1 MTVEPAHPSNA
12 DEIGPVV
19 SDPGS
24 DPADRRP
31 RRLWFHRVALM
42 ALVVALLAAVGVD
55 AAVMTTQHRSAASLR
70 ATDQVLSRTR
80 TTLSTTKKKTKFTTA
95 VGLSILASQAKTE
108 AEISAAEKSLGSMSQ
123 TAMLQSLDIATL
135 QTCLTG
141 VANAVTAINS
151 SNLPGAVSSISGASS
166 SCLSLDNS
174 SGGPVY
180 PFDFPDPFV
189 LPVGSQYFAF
199 ATNSAE
205 GNIQIIQSSDLTHWS
220 AVGDALPHL
229 ASWAKPGAT
238 WGPSVIQLAGS
249 YVLYYSAIVSAT
261 GQQCISD
268 AVASQPQG
276 PYIDSSTS
284 PLMCQAALGGSMDP
298 SPFVDANGTPYLIWK
313 SQGVSGQPPTLWS
326 EQLTAAGTALAPASP
341 PPGTV
346 PTPPT
351 ASTTTTTVALP
362 PASGAGGST
371 TPGTPTALL
380 TPSRS
385 WQGGVVEGP
394 DLVLSGGQY
403 LLFYSANNWET
414 SSYAVGYATC
424 TGPLGPCTDASPQ
437 PLLASGQQFAGP
449 GGPSVFTD
457 PKGGL
462 WMAFHGWLPGKI
474 GYPNSRLL
482 FVSPMTITGGV
493 PQLNPPGG

>member
-1 MTVEPAHPSNA
+1 MTAEPGHPS
-12 DEIGPVV
+12 DQGERGPVG
-19 SDPGS
+19 SDAGS

-31 RRLWFHRVALM
+31 GRRWLHRVALM

-55 AAVMTTQHRSAASLR
+55 AIVMTSQHRSAASLR
-70 ATDQVLSRTR
+70 ATDQVLGRSR

-95 VGLSILASQAKTE
+95 VGLNILASQAQTE
-108 AEISAAEKSLGSMSQ
+108 TEISAAEKSLGSVSQ

-135 QTCLTG
+135 QACLTG

-151 SNLPGAVSSISGASS
+151 SNLPGAVSSISAASS

-298 SPFVDANGTPYLIWK
+298 SPFVDANGTPYLVWK
-313 SQGVSGQPPTLWS
+313 SQGVSGQPPSLWS
-326 EQLTAAGTALAPASP
+326 EQLTPAGTALAPASP
-341 PPGTV
+341 PAGAV

-351 ASTTTTTVALP
+351 ASTTPTTIAP
-362 PASGAGGST
+362 PT
-371 TPGTPTALL
+371 TSSGTPTALL

-414 SSYAVGYATC
+414 SGYAVGYATC

-449 GGPSVFTD
+449 GGPSVFAD
-457 PKGGL
+457 PKGDL
-462 WMAFHGWLPGKI
+462 WMAFHGWLPGKT

-482 FVSPMTITGGV
+482 FVNPMTITGGV
-493 PQLNPPGG
+493 PHLDQPGG

>member
-1 MTVEPAHPSNA
+1 MTVDDGGPADHG
-12 DEIGPVV
+12 DGDPVT
-19 SDPGS
+19 SDPG
-24 DPADRRP
+24 PAAVGRGP
-31 RRLWFHRVALM
+31 RHLLHRVTLAV
-42 ALVVALLAAVGVD
+42 LVVAMLAAVGVD
-55 AAVMTTQHRSAASLR
+55 AAVITTQHRSAASLH
-70 ATDQVLSRTR
+70 ATDQVLGRTR
-80 TTLSTTKKKTKFTTA
+80 STLSTTRAKTKFTTA
-95 VGLSILASQAKTE
+95 VGLSILQSQAQTE
-108 AEISAAEKSLGSMSQ
+108 AEISTAEKSLGSVTQ
-123 TAMLQSLDIATL
+123 TATLQSIDIATL

-151 SNLPGAVSSISGASS
+151 SNLPGAISSISAASS
-166 SCLSLDNS
+166 SCLSLDNT

-205 GNIQIIQSSDLTHWS
+205 GNIQIIQSSDLTHWTT
-220 AVGDALPHL
+220 VGDALPHL

-268 AVASQPQG
+268 AVAAQPQG
-276 PYIDSSTS
+276 PYIDSSTA
-284 PLMCQAALGGSMDP
+284 PLMCQTSLGGSMDP

-313 SQGVSGQPPTLWS
+313 SQGVSGQPSTLWS
-326 EQLTAAGTALAPASP
+326 EQLTPAGTALAPASP
-341 PPGTV
+341 PAGTV
-346 PTPPT
+346 PTPQAT
-351 ASTTTTTVALP
+351 STTSTTMAPTTGAP
-362 PASGAGGST
+362 P

-380 TPSRS
+380 TPTRS

-403 LLFYSANNWET
+403 LLFYSANNRQT

-437 PLLASGQQFAGP
+437 PLLASQSQFAGP

-457 PKGGL
+457 ASGKL
-462 WMAFHGWLPGKI
+462 WIAFHGWLPGKT

-482 FVSPMTITGGV
+482 FVRPMSIVGGV
-493 PQLNPPGG
+493 PQIDPPSG

>member
-1 MTVEPAHPSNA
+1 MTAEPGHPSEEA
-12 DEIGPVV
+12 ERGHVV
-19 SDPGS
+19 PDPGS
-24 DPADRRP
+24 DPADGRP
-31 RRLWFHRVALM
+31 RRLWLHRVAPM
-42 ALVVALLAAVGVD
+42 TLVVALLAAVGVD
-55 AAVMTTQHRSAASLR
+55 AAVMTTQHRSAASLH
-70 ATDQVLSRTR
+70 ATDQVLDRAR

-95 VGLSILASQAKTE
+95 VGLNILATQAQTE
-108 AEISAAEKSLGSMSQ
+108 TEISAAEKSLGSVSQ

-141 VANAVTAINS
+141 VAKAVAAINS
-151 SNLPGAVSSISGASS
+151 SNLPGAVSSISAASS

-238 WGPSVIQLAGS
+238 WGPSVIQLGGS
-249 YVLYYSAIVSAT
+249 YVLYYSAVVSAT

-284 PLMCQAALGGSMDP
+284 PLMCQTALGGSMDP

-326 EQLTAAGTALAPASP
+326 EQLTPAGTGLAPASP
-341 PPGTV
+341 PAGTV
-346 PTPPT
+346 PTPPI
-351 ASTTTTTVALP
+351 ASTTTTTTVTP
-362 PASGAGGST
+362 PT
-371 TPGTPTALL
+371 TSGTPTALL

-403 LLFYSANNWET
+403 ILFYSANSWET

-457 PKGGL
+457 PKGDL
-462 WMAFHGWLPGKI
+462 WMAFHGWLPGKT

-482 FVSPMTITGGV
+482 FVRPMTITGGV
-493 PQLNPPGG
+493 PHLDPPAG